1 MDIEK
6 EIFELSSMLKIAA
19 NTDVEKLD
27 VEEIQS
33 YFKILSDKADKIYIN
48 MIEQYLKRKED
59 WINPPSIVY

>member
-27 VEEIQS
+27 IEEIQS

-48 MIEQYLKRKED
+48 MIDVFLKKKRIE
-59 WINPPSIVY
+59 

>member
-1 MDIEK
+1 MDFEK

-33 YFKILSDKADKIYIN
+33 YFKVLSDKADKIYIN

-59 WINPPSIVY
+59 

>member
-27 VEEIQS
+27 IEEIQS

-59 WINPPSIVY
+59 

>member
-6 EIFELSSMLKIAA
+6 EMFELSSMLKIAA
-19 NTDVEKLD
+19 NTNVEKLD

-48 MIEQYLKRKED
+48 MIDVFFLKKKRIE
-59 WINPPSIVY
+59 

>member
-1 MDIEK
+1 MDFEK

-27 VEEIQS
+27 IEEIQS

-59 WINPPSIVY
+59 

>member
-59 WINPPSIVY
+59 